1 MKHIE
6 GILYRVYCKIRFKYG
21 KHLAIIACPG
31 NEPLHFHHDG
41 CPACE
46 YYEDM
51 EELAKEGEGG
61 VPCKMPDDIILDLA
75 KTLELV
81 ATHCN
86 CNDGTAETVGLNW
99 SYLHKL
105 DNRTQHWLGKV
116 YGEAMPP
123 SLKYSYG
130 EAKQDSL
137 VDADSDQ
144 YKYIKEQELLD
155 MLDDTEKLE
164 LEKHIPPPDM
174 FATEK
179 DMEEIRHYG
188 WSIVR
193 TIRAMDGNNDN
204 WREEENV
211 RECISHILELFDT
224 IQEARKYQK
233 KWTSNP
239 WESEV

>member
-1 MKHIE
+1 
-6 GILYRVYCKIRFKYG
+6 
-21 KHLAIIACPG
+21 
-31 NEPLHFHHDG
+31 
-41 CPACE
+41 
-46 YYEDM
+46 
-51 EELAKEGEGG
+51 
-61 VPCKMPDDIILDLA
+61 
-75 KTLELV
+75 
-81 ATHCN
+81 
-86 CNDGTAETVGLNW
+86 
-99 SYLHKL
+99 
-105 DNRTQHWLGKV
+105 
-116 YGEAMPP
+116 
-123 SLKYSYG
+123 
-130 EAKQDSL
+130 
-137 VDADSDQ
+137 
-144 YKYIKEQELLD
+144 

>member
-6 GILYRVYCKIRFKYG
+6 GILHRIYCKIRFKYG

-116 YGEAMPP
+116 YGEA
-123 SLKYSYG
+123 
-130 EAKQDSL
+130 KQDSL

-155 MLDDTEKLE
+155 MLDDTKKE
-164 LEKHIPPPDM
+164 LEEM
-174 FATEK
+174 V
-179 DMEEIRHYG
+179 
-188 WSIVR
+188 W
-193 TIRAMDGNNDN
+193 
-204 WREEENV
+204 
-211 RECISHILELFDT
+211 
-224 IQEARKYQK
+224 
-233 KWTSNP
+233 
-239 WESEV
+239 